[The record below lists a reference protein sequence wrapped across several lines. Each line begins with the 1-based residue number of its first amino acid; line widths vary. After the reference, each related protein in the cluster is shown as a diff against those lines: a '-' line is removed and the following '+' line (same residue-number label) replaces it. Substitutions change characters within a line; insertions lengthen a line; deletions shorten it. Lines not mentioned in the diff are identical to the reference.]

1 MTTKEEYEKAVKNIK
16 DAFYAKSVNSVLA
29 TENFKTNLDFLSG
42 LVNERFE
49 EKQETNYEH
58 YKDEIIDLYLEDL
71 AILKGKISKC
81 CVTPCSECGFI
92 NENGDCIGHR
102 RIKEWLKKPYQKP
115 PYKLTQFELDLIQT
129 YSNCHDDCKLSE
141 FRQLIELKDK
151 GYFKCVDYYTK
162 IRDILTNYEVIK

>member
-1 MTTKEEYEKAVKNIK
+1 MTTKEEYEEALDSMQSIYCDLDNSIS
-16 DAFYAKSVNSVLA
+16 AGAKFNNNVHLLY
-29 TENFKTNLDFLSG
+29 E
-42 LVNERFE
+42 LVNEHFKE
-49 EKQETNYEH
+49 NPETNYEH
-58 YKDEIIDLYLEDL
+58 YEDEIIDLYIEDL

-129 YSNCHDDCKLSE
+129 YSNCYDDCKLSE